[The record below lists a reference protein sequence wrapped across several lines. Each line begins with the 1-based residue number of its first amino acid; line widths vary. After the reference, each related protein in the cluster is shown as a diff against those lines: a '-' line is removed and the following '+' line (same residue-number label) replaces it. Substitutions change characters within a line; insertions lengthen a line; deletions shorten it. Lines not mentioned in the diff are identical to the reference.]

1 MYMVMHKSVPYIRCR
16 GGIYYFVR
24 RVPDDVKSYYSS
36 DRISMSLRTK
46 SNGVAIRASK
56 SICQRLDDYWLGL
69 RLQKIDI
76 PAIHLVSSNEELD
89 DDSPNITDALDL
101 YLRLKGQGKDKTF
114 IRTANR
120 NIEYIV
126 KVLGHKNIKSYTSN
140 ESSKFRDWLIEQGMS
155 NSTLKRVFSSVKA
168 IINLTINEYGL
179 DITNPFSKA
188 YLPSIDSDIRESI
201 PLEDIKIIQSISKK
215 EDDELRWLLLL
226 LSDSGMRLSEAL
238 GLSKDDINLNCE
250 IPHIRLIPH
259 PWRRLKTRTS
269 ERYIPLT
276 KESEWACMRILEH
289 NKDSLFA
296 FPRYTSSKGCN
307 ANSASAALNKWLKG
321 KLSKPYVIHGFRHSF
336 RDRLRAIEC
345 PSEIIDQLGG
355 WSLKSVGQGYGKG
368 YELSVL
374 SKWMKQI

>member
-1 MYMVMHKSVPYIRCR
+1 MRNKYVTNHVLLRNETYYFLKRVPYDLKEYYSVKRLCFSLKTKSYSSALRITKSV
-16 GGIYYFVR
+16 
-24 RVPDDVKSYYSS
+24 
-36 DRISMSLRTK
+36 L
-46 SNGVAIRASK
+46 
-56 SICQRLDDYWLGL
+56 QRLEDYWLGI
-69 RLQKIDI
+69 RLQKMDI
-76 PAIHLVSSNEELD
+76 PAIHLVKANDNVYDSSPLI
-89 DDSPNITDALDL
+89 SDALDL
-101 YLRLKGQGKDKTF
+101 YLRFKGEGKDKTF

-126 KVLGHKNIKSYTSN
+126 KVLGNKPIRSYS
-140 ESSKFRDWLIEQGMS
+140 SSDASKFRDWLIEQGMS

-238 GLSKDDINLNCE
+238 GLSKDDINLNTNL
-250 IPHIRLIPH
+250 PHVKLIPH
-259 PWRRLKTRTS
+259 KWRRLKTRNS
-269 ERYIPLT
+269 ERCIPLIGA
-276 KESEWACMRILEH
+276 SLWASKKILEH
-289 NKDSLFA
+289 QNNSVYA
-296 FPRYTSSKGCN
+296 FPRYTSVDNCN
-307 ANSASAALNKWLKG
+307 ANSASATLNKWLKS
-321 KLSKPYVIHGFRHSF
+321 KLINDYVVHGLRHSF

-355 WSLKSVGQGYGKG
+355 WSLRSIGQGYGKG

-374 SKWMKQI
+374 SKWMKRI

>member
-1 MYMVMHKSVPYIRCR
+1 MRNKCVTNHVLLRNETYYFLKRVPYDLKDYYSVERLCFSLKTKSYASALRITKSV
-16 GGIYYFVR
+16 
-24 RVPDDVKSYYSS
+24 
-36 DRISMSLRTK
+36 L
-46 SNGVAIRASK
+46 
-56 SICQRLDDYWLGL
+56 QRLEDYWLGI
-69 RLQKIDI
+69 RLQKMDI
-76 PAIHLVSSNEELD
+76 PAIHLVKANDNVYDSSPLI
-89 DDSPNITDALDL
+89 SDALDL
-101 YLRLKGQGKDKTF
+101 YLRLKGKGKNKTF

-120 NIEYIV
+120 NIEYII
-126 KVLGHKNIKSYTSN
+126 KVLGNKPIRSYS
-140 ESSKFRDWLIEQGMS
+140 SSDASKFRDWLMEQGMS

-276 KESEWACMRILEH
+276 KESEWACIRILEH
-289 NKDSLFA
+289 NDDSTFA
-296 FPRYTSSKGCN
+296 FPKYTSLKGCN
-307 ANSASAALNKWLKG
+307 ANSASAVLNKWLKG
-321 KLSKPYVIHGFRHSF
+321 KLINDFVVHGFRHSF

-355 WSLKSVGQGYGKG
+355 WSLRSIGQGYGKG

-374 SKWMKQI
+374 SKWMNQI

>member
-1 MYMVMHKSVPYIRCR
+1 MRNKYIANHVLLRNET
-16 GGIYYFVR
+16 YYFIK
-24 RVPDDVKSYYSS
+24 RVPCDLKSYYSVK
-36 DRISMSLRTK
+36 RLCFSLKTK
-46 SNGVAIRASK
+46 SYSSALRITK
-56 SICQRLDDYWLGL
+56 SVLQRLDDYWLGV
-69 RLQKIDI
+69 RLQKMDI
-76 PAIHLVSSNEELD
+76 PAIHLVRSNNEEED
-89 DDSPNITDALDL
+89 NSPTISDALEL
-101 YLRLKGQGKDKTF
+101 YLRLKGIDKDKTF

-120 NIEYIV
+120 NIEYII
-126 KVLGHKNIKSYTSN
+126 KVLGNKSIRSYS
-140 ESSKFRDWLIEQGMS
+140 SSDASKFRDWLLEQGMS

-188 YLPSIDSDIRESI
+188 YLPSIDNEVRESI
-201 PLEDIKIIQSISKK
+201 SLKDTKIIQSISKK

-289 NKDSLFA
+289 NNDSIFA
-296 FPRYTSSKGCN
+296 FPRYTSVNGCK
-307 ANSASAALNKWLKG
+307 ANSASAALNKWLKS
-321 KLSKPYVIHGFRHSF
+321 KLKDDYVVHGFRHSF
-336 RDRLRAIEC
+336 RDRLRAKEC

-355 WSLKSVGQGYGKG
+355 WSLRSVGQGYGKG

>member
-1 MYMVMHKSVPYIRCR
+1 MRNKCVANHMLLRNDTYYFLKRVPYDLKD
-16 GGIYYFVR
+16 YYSVKRLCFSLKT
-24 RVPDDVKSYYSS
+24 KSYSS
-36 DRISMSLRTK
+36 ALRM
-46 SNGVAIRASK
+46 SK
-56 SICQRLDDYWLGL
+56 SILQRLEDYWLGI

-76 PAIHLVSSNEELD
+76 LAINLVRPNENVD
-89 DDSPNITDALDL
+89 DISPNIIDALDL
-101 YLRLKGQGKDKTF
+101 YLKLKGIDKGKTF

-120 NIEYIV
+120 NVEYII
-126 KVLGHKNIKSYTSN
+126 KVLGNKSIKSYTLLDA
-140 ESSKFRDWLIEQGMS
+140 SKFRDWLIEQGMS

-179 DITNPFSKA
+179 NIINPFSRV
-188 YLPSIDSDIRESI
+188 YLPSIDGEIRESVA
-201 PLEDIKIIQSISKK
+201 LEDIKFIQSVSKK

-238 GLSKDDINLNCE
+238 GLSKDDINLNNP
-250 IPHIRLIPH
+250 ISYIRLIPH
-259 PWRRLKTRTS
+259 PWRRLKTKAS

-276 KESEWACMRILEH
+276 KESVWACMRILEH

-296 FPRYTSSKGCN
+296 FPKYTSLKGCN

-321 KLSKPYVIHGFRHSF
+321 KLSKSYVVHGFRHAF
-336 RDRLRAIEC
+336 RDRLRAVEC

-355 WSLKSVGQGYGKG
+355 WSLRSVGQGYGKG

-374 SKWMKQI
+374 SKWMNKI